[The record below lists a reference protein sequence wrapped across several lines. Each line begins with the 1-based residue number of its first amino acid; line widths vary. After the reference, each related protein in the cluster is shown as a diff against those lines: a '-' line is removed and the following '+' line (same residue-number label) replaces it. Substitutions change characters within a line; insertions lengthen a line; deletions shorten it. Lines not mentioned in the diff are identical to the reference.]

1 MKQRVSLEGLLCKDK
16 SLADKIIFINDQ
28 WIKVALQAVATLDI
42 SRFFR
47 CCAGTLSTDQAGMLV
62 YYEIFNMDTL
72 SDDYIGIDDTI
83 LNNCSFFDDTA
94 TSDNRIFNRT
104 LDQAAVGN
112 NGRFHFTSIKVLRRS
127 GIICTGVDRP
137 VIIEIICCF
146 LEVD

>member
-42 SRFFR
+42 SRFFW
-47 CCAGTLSTDQAGMLV
+47 CCDDTLSTDQACMLV
-62 YYEIFNMDTL
+62 YYKIFNMDTL

-94 TSDNRIFNRT
+94 TSDNRILNSTFN
-104 LDQAAVGN
+104 QASVRNYG
-112 NGRFHFTSIKVLRRS
+112 G
-127 GIICTGVDRP
+127 C
-137 VIIEIICCF
+137 
-146 LEVD
+146 